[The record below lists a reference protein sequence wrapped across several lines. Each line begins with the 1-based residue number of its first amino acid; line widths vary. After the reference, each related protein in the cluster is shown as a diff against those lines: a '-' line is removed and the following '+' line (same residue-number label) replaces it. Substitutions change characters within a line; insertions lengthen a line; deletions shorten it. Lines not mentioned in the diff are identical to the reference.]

1 MQFKDPQNETLS
13 LGVPEVLGRAGL
25 AVAEGDADV
34 PVPLEELS
42 LVSLAG
48 QGGGAHH
55 ALPLVPPV
63 PLVPPGVCLTA
74 AWLLLGDFW
83 ITNTRVT

>member
-1 MQFKDPQNETLS
+1 MKLS
-13 LGVPEVLGRAGL
+13 LGVPEVLGGAGL
-25 AVAEGDADV
+25 AVAKGDADV
-34 PVPLEELS
+34 PVSLEELS
-42 LVSLAG
+42 LVPLAG

-74 AWLLLGDFW
+74 AWLLL
-83 ITNTRVT
+83 